1 MESTPADVVDFATT
15 QDASKLVDAVN
26 SILNRKAAE
35 AIGSLRNEVAQNII
49 TPKEEDTDE
58 EV

>member
-1 MESTPADVVDFATT
+1 MESTPADVVTFATT

-26 SILNRKAAE
+26 NILNRKASE